1 MTLERAQVQAPT
13 LVAFADFVA
22 NVAQKAG
29 LKIQVKAPD
38 LIVVPYEMGEG
49 RLQNTFVRPLGTT
62 GAGHAIIGFFS
73 PCMRVEAGQQLDAA
87 TANDLLRKNARI
99 PHGAWAIAS
108 VDGQEYLGVQ
118 DTQIAQTMQPEEFA
132 ASCVVVAKLADDMEK
147 QLGKDVF

>member
-1 MTLERAQVQAPT
+1 MSLERAQVQGQAVVSFT
-13 LVAFADFVA
+13 DFVA
-22 NVAQKAG
+22 TVAQKAG
-29 LKIQVKAPD
+29 LKIQQKAPD

-62 GAGHAIIGFFS
+62 GAGHAIIAFFS
-73 PCMRVEAGQQLDAA
+73 PCMKVEAGQQLDAK
-87 TANDLLRKNARI
+87 TANELLRKNARI
-99 PHGAWAIAS
+99 PHGAWAITS